1 MAKAAP
7 KPTLVGANIT
17 FHTNDDDKNSDT
29 LVLVSVQSSTGTIA
43 AQIEDNFQ
51 RFGDHSDA
59 GPYDL
64 PVVTPLT
71 RDQLKTGHMTIR
83 ITPKGDDTWRFNFF
97 LDLRFSD
104 GSHLFARASRLQ
116 LTQTFEEQSFGIE

>member
-1 MAKAAP
+1 MVKPTP

-17 FHTNDDDKNSDT
+17 FHTNDEDKDSDT
-29 LVLVSVQSSTGTIA
+29 LVSVSVQNSAATVA

-51 RFGDHSDA
+51 HFADHSDA

-64 PVVTPLT
+64 LLVNPLT
-71 RDQLKTGHMTIR
+71 RDQLKTGHMIIR
-83 ITPKGDDTWRFNFF
+83 ITPHGDDTWRFNFF

-116 LTQTFEEQSFGIE
+116 LTETFYAQRFGIE

>member
-1 MAKAAP
+1 MAKPTP

-17 FHTNDDDKNSDT
+17 FHTNDEDKNSDT
-29 LVLVSVQSSTGTIA
+29 LVSVSVQDSAATIA

-51 RFGDHSDA
+51 HFADHSDA

-64 PVVTPLT
+64 LLVNQLT
-71 RDQLKTGHMTIR
+71 RDQLKTGHMTIG
-83 ITPKGDDTWRFNFF
+83 ITLNGSDTWRFNFF

-116 LTQTFEEQSFGIE
+116 LTETFNGQNFGIE

>member
-1 MAKAAP
+1 MAKPTP

-17 FHTNDDDKNSDT
+17 FHTNDEDKNSDT
-29 LVLVSVQSSTGTIA
+29 LVSVSVQDSAATIA

-51 RFGDHSDA
+51 HFADHSDA

-64 PVVTPLT
+64 LLVNQLT
-71 RDQLKTGHMTIR
+71 RDQLKTGHMTIG
-83 ITPKGDDTWRFNFF
+83 ITPNGSDTWRFNFF

-116 LTQTFEEQSFGIE
+116 LTETFNAQNFGIE

>member
-1 MAKAAP
+1 MAKPTP

-29 LVLVSVQSSTGTIA
+29 LVLVSVQDSAGTMA

-51 RFGDHSDA
+51 HFADHSDA

-64 PVVTPLT
+64 LLVNQLT
-71 RDQLKTGHMTIR
+71 RDQLKTGHMTIG
-83 ITPKGDDTWRFNFF
+83 ITPNGSDTWRFNFF

-116 LTQTFEEQSFGIE
+116 LTETFNAQNFGIE

>member
-1 MAKAAP
+1 MA

-17 FHTNDDDKNSDT
+17 FHTNDEDKDNDT
-29 LVLVSVQSSTGTIA
+29 LVSVSVQTSTATVA
-43 AQIEDNFQ
+43 AQIEDVFQ
-51 RFGDHSDA
+51 HFGDHSDA

-64 PVVTPLT
+64 LLVNQLT
-71 RDQLKTGHMTIR
+71 RDQLKTGNMTIG
-83 ITPKGDDTWRFNFF
+83 ITPNGNDTWRFNFF

-116 LTQTFEEQSFGIE
+116 LTENFNGQNFGIE

>member
-1 MAKAAP
+1 MAKPTP

-17 FHTNDDDKNSDT
+17 FHTNDEDKNSDT
-29 LVLVSVQSSTGTIA
+29 LVSVSVQDSAATIA

-51 RFGDHSDA
+51 HFANHSDA

-64 PVVTPLT
+64 LLVNQLT
-71 RDQLKTGHMTIR
+71 RDQLKTGHMTIG
-83 ITPKGDDTWRFNFF
+83 ITPNGSDTWRFNFF

-116 LTQTFEEQSFGIE
+116 LTETFNGQNFGIE

>member
-1 MAKAAP
+1 MAKP
-7 KPTLVGANIT
+7 TPQPTLVGANIT
-17 FHTNDDDKNSDT
+17 FHTNDEDKDSDT
-29 LVLVSVQSSTGTIA
+29 LVFVSVQNSATMVA

-51 RFGDHSDA
+51 HFGDHSDA

-64 PVVTPLT
+64 LLVNPLT

-83 ITPKGDDTWRFNFF
+83 ITPNGNDTWRFNFF

-116 LTQTFEEQSFGIE
+116 LTETFYAQSFGIE

>member
-1 MAKAAP
+1 MA

-17 FHTNDDDKNSDT
+17 FHTNDEDKDHDT
-29 LVLVSVQSSTGTIA
+29 LVSVSVRNIATTIA

-51 RFGDHSDA
+51 HFADHGDA

-64 PVVTPLT
+64 LLVNPLT
-71 RDQLKTGHMTIR
+71 RDELKTGNMTIR
-83 ITPKGDDTWRFNFF
+83 ITPNGNDTWRFNFF

-116 LTQTFEEQSFGIE
+116 LTETLKGQSFGIE